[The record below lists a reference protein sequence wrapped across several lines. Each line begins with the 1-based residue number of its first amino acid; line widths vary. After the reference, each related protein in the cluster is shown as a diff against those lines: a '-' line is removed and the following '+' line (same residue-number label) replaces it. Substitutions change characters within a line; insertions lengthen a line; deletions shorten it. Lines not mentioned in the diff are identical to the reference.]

1 MEHSLLH
8 ALQLAGI
15 ITALGGTFFV
25 LFFLHPARRD
35 PPLAMLA
42 GEWERIS
49 ASWSFW
55 AASLGALGTIIDIF
69 VQVAEI
75 RGATIYGGVNPED
88 IFKFATGTVV
98 GQIACAKAMFLICLA
113 GSLKWNGKFRW
124 VCALVLGI
132 AASVTSSLVSH
143 SAALPAHRTAAITAQ
158 ISHIIM
164 GSAWI
169 GVLIQ
174 LFAGKNFFTGNTPI
188 ATAKLLAFI
197 LKRFSPIAIT
207 ALTLIVFSG
216 FYAVWRFLQTPM
228 AALTSPYGLT
238 LSLKLV
244 LLLILLRAGWVN
256 WQIARP
262 AILQITKDPAELF
275 TKKGESIFAQFSRTL
290 ELEVTAGLLVI
301 TVAGILGGI
310 APPGE
315 EGLYRLN
322 AQEMSALATPDLP
335 TTRIV
340 DPAKFVGANERTLDD
355 LRYAEFT
362 HNWSG
367 IIVLLLGICWLA
379 ESSSRQRI
387 FSRLWPLLLV
397 PFGFFIAVAADPEI
411 WILRNV
417 SVLQGTPRPA
427 ID

>member
-1 MEHSLLH
+1 
-8 ALQLAGI
+8 
-15 ITALGGTFFV
+15 
-25 LFFLHPARRD
+25 
-35 PPLAMLA
+35 
-42 GEWERIS
+42 
-49 ASWSFW
+49 
-55 AASLGALGTIIDIF
+55 
-69 VQVAEI
+69 
-75 RGATIYGGVNPED
+75 
-88 IFKFATGTVV
+88 
-98 GQIACAKAMFLICLA
+98 
-113 GSLKWNGKFRW
+113 
-124 VCALVLGI
+124 
-132 AASVTSSLVSH
+132 
-143 SAALPAHRTAAITAQ
+143 
-158 ISHIIM
+158 
-164 GSAWI
+164 
-169 GVLIQ
+169 
-174 LFAGKNFFTGNTPI
+174 
-188 ATAKLLAFI
+188 
-197 LKRFSPIAIT
+197 
-207 ALTLIVFSG
+207 
-216 FYAVWRFLQTPM
+216 
-228 AALTSPYGLT
+228 
-238 LSLKLV
+238 
-244 LLLILLRAGWVN
+244 LLLIVLRAGWVN

-379 ESSSRQRI
+379 QSSSRQRI

-417 SVLQGTPRPA
+417 SVLQVLRDPQLIEHQIGAALVFLLVWFGWRDAKRSKETQPLGYTLPILMVCGSLMLLGHAHTNLAGTEQLGTMINVEHA
-427 ID
+427 IFGTLGLFAGITRWFQLRSLIPENMARICWPMCVITLGVYMAFFYREAL